1 MGRPATTPRGAYG
14 RHLLELRE
22 AAGLSQ
28 QQLADKLGVSV
39 SNVGFWERWDKPPRG
54 DVIPKLAAAL
64 SVSAD
69 VLLGVTPPKA
79 RPAPKGRLH
88 DAFTAAAKLPRRQ
101 QQKIVEVV
109 EALLKAG

>member
-1 MGRPATTPRGAYG
+1 MGRPATSQRGAYG
-14 RHLLELRE
+14 RHLLTLRE
-22 AAGLSQ
+22 AAGLTQ

-54 DVIPKLAAAL
+54 DIISKLAEAL
-64 SVSAD
+64 DVSAD
-69 VLLGVTPPKA
+69 ELLGTTPPKPK
-79 RPAPKGRLH
+79 RAPKGRLH
-88 DAFTAAAKLPRRQ
+88 EAFAAAAKLPRRQ